1 MRKSEPSRMLMPIN
15 EEERKRVHLA
25 LGDSLITSR
34 IRQINLKVIHLACGF
49 LVGVLSILLI
59 WNTSGIGRQ
68 SAVVLTIFNF
78 FFVITTFALDGSLL
92 IKLSMLLVGNVTFLM
107 LNRILS
113 YFLDSAVGAQSSI
126 LTVFLS
132 SLVNLVW
139 IVSFWSLSLTILSK
153 SKKSK

>member
-1 MRKSEPSRMLMPIN
+1 MLIN
-15 EEERKRVHLA
+15 EQERNRAHLA

-34 IRQINLKVIHLACGF
+34 IRQINLKVVHLACGF

-78 FFVITTFALDGSLL
+78 FFVITTFALDGSLV

-107 LNRILS
+107 LNRVLS
-113 YFLDSAVGAQSSI
+113 FFLDPVGAESSA

-153 SKKSK
+153 SRKSK